1 MSDPPSIESASQ
13 NPHQNAH
20 QSTAAA
26 LASLLRIPGLWRG
39 RQTAAAGADTCS
51 TGFAALDAVLPGG
64 GWPRSGLVEI
74 LTPRHGL
81 GELRLL
87 VPLLAS
93 LAQRTPA
100 RWTAWIAP
108 PFEPYAPALAARG
121 LAIERQLVVRA
132 GAELWALEQALASG
146 ACEVALAWTGRTPP
160 VRSLRRLQLA
170 TERGRTAGFLF
181 RPSRAAR
188 QASPAV
194 LRLSLAPLANGAG
207 VSIELLKSRGG
218 ARGVVE
224 LRWTGVT

>member
-1 MSDPPSIESASQ
+1 M
-13 NPHQNAH
+13 
-20 QSTAAA
+20 AAPDLA
-26 LASLLRIPGLWRG
+26 LATLLRHPGLWRG
-39 RQTAAAGADTCS
+39 RQTADTDTVS
-51 TGFAALDAVLPGG
+51 TGFTPLDAALPGG
-64 GWPRSGLVEI
+64 GWPRTGLVEI

-93 LAQRTPA
+93 LTRREPA

-108 PFEPYAPALAARG
+108 PFEPYAPALVARG
-121 LAIERQLVVRA
+121 LILERQLVVRA
-132 GAELWALEQALASG
+132 TAELWAMEQALGSG
-146 ACEVALAWTGRTPP
+146 ACEIALAWTGRTPP

-188 QASPAV
+188 QASPAA
-194 LRLSLAPLANGAG
+194 LRLALAPLANGDG

-218 ARGVVE
+218 ARGAIE
-224 LRWTGVT
+224 LRW

>member
-1 MSDPPSIESASQ
+1 MSDPVPIDS
-13 NPHQNAH
+13 
-20 QSTAAA
+20 A
-26 LASLLRIPGLWRG
+26 LATLLSHPGLWRG
-39 RQTAAAGADTCS
+39 RQTAAAGAETFS
-51 TGFAALDAVLPGG
+51 TGFAVLDAALPGG
-64 GWPRSGLVEI
+64 GWPRMGLVEI
-74 LTPRHGL
+74 LTPHHGL

-93 LAQRTPA
+93 LARREPA

-132 GAELWALEQALASG
+132 QAELWALEQALGSG
-146 ACEVALAWTGRTPP
+146 ACDVALAWTGRTPP

-170 TERGRTAGFLF
+170 TERGRTTGFLF

-188 QASPAV
+188 QPSPAA
-194 LRLSLAPLANGAG
+194 LRLALAPLANGEG

-218 ARGVVE
+218 ARGVIE
-224 LRWTGVT
+224 LHWAGTVLAGTT